1 MKTPYLYQSN
11 WSSLEHRSFCI
22 SSLFCMHEYYTKTIN
37 LWQDIWKG
45 FENIAIFMLC
55 GLCQDKGKRSYCLSY
70 MRMKVT
76 NYN

>member
-1 MKTPYLYQSN
+1 
-11 WSSLEHRSFCI
+11 
-22 SSLFCMHEYYTKTIN
+22 MHEYYTKTIN

-55 GLCQDKGKRSYCLSY
+55 GLRQDKGKRSYCLSY